1 MRYDSYTD
9 KYLDILNRLKD
20 ELDQRSDQP
29 LDKLIDFIYEKTFVS
44 PARSDL
50 LFAIGLVKA
59 PEKILIE
66 KRSHPK
72 RTASLILKV
81 HDLVRYEFIWA
92 DIPGKDKIDDQKAR
106 EALLSKADT
115 GKLKVPGV
123 IRAAKK
129 IIKTCKVERV
139 K

>member
-1 MRYDSYTD
+1 MRSDSYTD
-9 KYLDILNRLKD
+9 KYLDILNKLKD

-50 LFAIGLVKA
+50 LFAIGSVKA

-66 KRSHPK
+66 RRSHPK
-72 RTASLILKV
+72 RTASLVLKV
-81 HDLVRYEFIWA
+81 HDLVRYELIWA
-92 DIPGKDKIDDQKAR
+92 DLQGKGRIDDQAVR

-115 GKLKVPGV
+115 GRLKVPGV
-123 IRAAKK
+123 IMAAKR

>member
-1 MRYDSYTD
+1 MRSDSYTD
-9 KYLDILNRLKD
+9 KYLDILNKLKD

-66 KRSHPK
+66 RRSHPK
-72 RTASLILKV
+72 RTASLVLKV
-81 HDLVRYEFIWA
+81 HDLVRYELIWA
-92 DIPGKDKIDDQKAR
+92 DLQGKGRIDDQAVR

-115 GKLKVPGV
+115 GRLKVPGV
-123 IRAAKK
+123 IMAAKR